1 MRHPFDGII
10 IPESRSLV
18 SPAAEVE
25 SAMETLSRR
34 PSRRSILQ
42 WLLAGGGALLG
53 LAGGRRARADG
64 SALDEKPAGHRLYFV
79 VPKDARKL
87 TAERRKALD
96 IQGDYL
102 NGLKG
107 NKELATRQGFLAW
120 FTPAQAEKVGKESD
134 VATVHALSAAD
145 IELPQPPA
153 NGPATLVVPLAPD
166 TWRTKPAAD
175 TYQSAADV
183 AKQWSKAFAE
193 HKGVQV
199 TARGKTGLVYVA
211 FGDGPIPEKVL
222 EAIKNHPQVVGP
234 QWQGMPTTLAIGE
247 EGGPITERRG
257 EEGKRPPIN
266 PTTMAIGEEGG
277 PRPTTRAV
285 GEEGGKPP
293 VLPPGRVTTHALG
306 EEGAGPPPQV
316 TTQALGEEGG

>member
-120 FTPAQAEKVGKESD
+120 LTPAKAEKVGKESD
-134 VATVHALSAAD
+134 IATVHALGAAD
-145 IELPQPPA
+145 IDLPQPPA
-153 NGPATLVVPLAPD
+153 GGPVTLVVPVAPD
-166 TWRTKPAAD
+166 TWRNKPAAD

-183 AKQWSKAFAE
+183 AKHWSKAFAE

-211 FGDGPIPEKVL
+211 FGAGPIPEKVL
-222 EAIKNHPQVVGP
+222 EAVKNHPQVFGP
-234 QWQGMPTTLAIGE
+234 QWQGVPTTLAIGE
-247 EGGPITERRG
+247 EGGPKVTTMALG
-257 EEGKRPPIN
+257 EEGNPP
-266 PTTMAIGEEGG
+266 A
-277 PRPTTRAV
+277 PTTRAV